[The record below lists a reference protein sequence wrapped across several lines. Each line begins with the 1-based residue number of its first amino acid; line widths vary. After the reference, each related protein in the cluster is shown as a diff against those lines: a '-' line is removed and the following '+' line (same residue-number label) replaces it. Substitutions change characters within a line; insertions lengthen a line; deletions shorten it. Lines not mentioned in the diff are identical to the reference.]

1 MSSVSQLW
9 NRCHQAG
16 VRNEQQA
23 AGNAWRRIRVYL
35 EYIWIGV
42 TFLLF
47 IFLGPFAAIAV
58 VPAVFSLAL
67 QNDDG
72 AEPTR
77 AATAGESR

>member
-1 MSSVSQLW
+1 MSSISQFW
-9 NRCHQAG
+9 NRSHAAG
-16 VRNEQQA
+16 SRNERLV
-23 AGNAWRRIRVYL
+23 AGRVWTRVRSYL
-35 EYIWIGV
+35 EYLWMGV

-67 QNDDG
+67 HNEDG
-72 AEPTR
+72 AEPAR